1 MPTNPFARKKKFE
14 QNTQND
20 TAILILYSLSK
31 QRYKLSIQYTQYTF
45 CTMYNMY
52 IVWMNTYI
60 LYTI

>member
-52 IVWMNTYI
+52 IV
-60 LYTI
+60 